1 MFLTPRFFVIS
12 AGVAFL
18 SAIGFFWTPA
28 YTVALVLLAALA
40 LALVADALLAL
51 LSLQCE
57 GRREADTRLCIGADN
72 PVRLV
77 VRNASRLTA
86 RILPLDELP
95 EDMAASLLPEDYTT
109 VRPGKTVELTYQL
122 RPDRRGHF
130 AFGNF
135 YVFARTVFGLW
146 ERRLLICG
154 GAEAKVYPEFR
165 QLSEREAQY
174 RLQHDVQVGKRLIRT
189 VSNSTEF
196 EEIREFIRGDD
207 FRRINWKATARRQQ
221 VMVNHFDDERAQ
233 MVYTVVDHGRHMQR
247 RFDYM
252 TLVDHAVN
260 AALQLSFTAMHN
272 DDLAGLVTFGHDAPV
287 VVPPRK
293 SAKQLGLILEQLYHL
308 EPRYAESDFSQLAS
322 VLAARAPRHALMVLF
337 TDFLTEDA
345 FRRQLPHLQRI
356 ARKHALVV
364 VFFEDAELT
373 AYTAALPDRA
383 NVSERVSHALAAELA
398 LQKQQMVDLLRRN
411 GIHALCTRPEQLTGN
426 VVRKY
431 FALKKRGAW

>member
-1 MFLTPRFFVIS
+1 MFLTPRFFV
-12 AGVAFL
+12 L
-18 SAIGFFWTPA
+18 SAVVALLSAVGFFWSPL
-28 YTVALVLLAALA
+28 YTLALVLLVLLAA
-40 LALVADALLAL
+40 ALVLDAVFAL

-57 GRREADTRLCIGADN
+57 GRREVDPRLSLGAEN

-77 VRNASRLTA
+77 VRNSSRLTA

-95 EDMAASLLPEDYTT
+95 EDMASSPLPDRHMAL
-109 VRPGKTVELTYQL
+109 RPGQTKELTYRL

-135 YVFARTVFGLW
+135 YVFARTVIGFW

-154 GAEAKVYPEFR
+154 STEVKVYPEFR
-165 QLSEREAQY
+165 HLSEREAQY
-174 RLQHDVQVGKRLIRT
+174 RLKNDVQVGKRLVRT
-189 VSNSTEF
+189 VDNSTEF

-221 VMVNHFDDERAQ
+221 VMVNHFDDERSQ
-233 MVYTVVDHGRHMQR
+233 LVYTLVDYGRHMQR
-247 RFDYM
+247 RFDDM
-252 TLVDHAVN
+252 TLVDHAIN

-308 EPRYAESDFSQLAS
+308 QPRYAESDFSQLAS

-337 TDFLTEDA
+337 TDFLTENA
-345 FRRQLPHLQRI
+345 FRRQLPHLRRI
-356 ARKHALVV
+356 AKKHALVV

-373 AYTAALPDRA
+373 AATAALPPES
-383 NVSERVSHALAAELA
+383 NTSERVVHALTAELV

-431 FALKKRGAW
+431 FALKKRGVW